1 MRTTRWCVAVLT
13 VIGTVLLTAS
23 SALASTGPIQYSKDI
38 SGYQATGRWFR
49 YVSTT
54 FTLPTNSQCQRM
66 ATISPAGFG
75 AAVTL
80 GPAEESNLGVPLSAG
95 PASTL
100 GVSMVPSATGCGLI
114 SPSFASNLPGY
125 SGAQQFP
132 AGAITLSPANAVRID
147 LYYRQADQLTI
158 ATIYNLTTGKQAQAS
173 LQDPAVYMVAS
184 ATGGFGTVT
193 APPGSF
199 RVWGFTNSAATTY
212 TGTRGTMTG
221 PWTTSPIVLTAT
233 GTQGR
238 ALVSPFLWGGG
249 AGFGVWAR

>member
-1 MRTTRWCVAVLT
+1 VAVLT

-23 SALASTGPIQYSKDI
+23 SALASTGPTQYSKDI

-66 ATISPAGFG
+66 AKISPAGFG

-80 GPAEESNLGVPLSAG
+80 GPAEESNLGVPPSAG

-125 SGAQQFP
+125 SSAQQFP
-132 AGAITLSPANAVRID
+132 AGAITLPTADTVRID
-147 LYYRQADQLTI
+147 LYYRQADQMTI
-158 ATIYNLTTGKQAQAS
+158 ATIYNLTTGRQAQAT
-173 LQDPAVYMVAS
+173 LQDPAVYMAAS

-221 PWTTSPIVLTAT
+221 SWSTSPIVLTAT
-233 GTQGR
+233 GTPGR